1 MMFTGIVEEVG
12 TIKKIERQSAQSIV
26 LTVQAKKVL
35 TDMKLGD
42 SMAVDGICLTVSRFN
57 TTCFQVDVMPET
69 MLATSLGGLS
79 VGEQVNLERS
89 IKANGRFGGH
99 FVSGHIDGTGEILSK
114 EEQENAVLYTIK
126 LARKLATYTMLKGS
140 IAIDGV
146 SLTVFGRDEQTI
158 TISLIPHTRMETNLG
173 GKKPGDIVNIECDLL
188 LKYVNQTMFEQ
199 MGLTPNG
206 IDKAGLQKK

>member
-1 MMFTGIVEEVG
+1 M
-12 TIKKIERQSAQSIV
+12 
-26 LTVQAKKVL
+26 
-35 TDMKLGD
+35 
-42 SMAVDGICLTVSRFN
+42 
-57 TTCFQVDVMPET
+57 
-69 MLATSLGGLS
+69 
-79 VGEQVNLERS
+79 NLEMAMA
-89 IKANGRFGGH
+89 ANGRFGGQLM
-99 FVSGHIDGTGEILSK
+99 SGNVDGTGEIVSK
-114 EEQENAVLYTIK
+114 QEQENAVLYTIK

-173 GKKPGDIVNIECDLL
+173 GKKPGDIVNNECDLL
-188 LKYVNQTMFEQ
+188 IKYVNQAMFAQ